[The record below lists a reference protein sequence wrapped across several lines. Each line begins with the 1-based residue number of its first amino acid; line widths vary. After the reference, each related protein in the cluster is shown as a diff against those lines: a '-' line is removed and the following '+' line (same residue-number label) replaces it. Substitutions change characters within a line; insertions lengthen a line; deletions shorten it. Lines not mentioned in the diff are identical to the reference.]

1 MQVEILD
8 EWDAYFKMCES
19 EFLEW
24 RDVMEA
30 ANRRYELI
38 EVSSKADYFRGP
50 TIDAIISSRVY
61 FPIAVYT
68 VEVNP
73 DWRGALEEYAT
84 AAFLEGRIDA
94 DEAATLSRLA
104 ASR

>member
-8 EWDAYFKMCES
+8 EWDAYFKMSEG

-24 RDVMEA
+24 RDVMSA

-38 EVSSKADYFRGP
+38 EVSSRSEYFRAA
-50 TIDAIISSRVY
+50 TLEAIASSRVY
-61 FPIAVYT
+61 FPIAIYT

-73 DWRGALEEYAT
+73 DWRGALEDYAT
-84 AAFLEGRIDA
+84 AAFLEGKIDSA
-94 DEAATLSRLA
+94 EAATLSRLA
-104 ASR
+104 AS

>member
-8 EWDAYFKMCES
+8 EWEAYFKMSEK

-30 ANRRYELI
+30 ANRRYELV
-38 EVSSKADYFRGP
+38 EVSSKAEYFSGP
-50 TIDAIISSRVY
+50 PEAIASSRVY
-61 FPIAVYT
+61 FPIAVYV

-84 AAFLEGRIDA
+84 AAFLEGKIDSA
-94 DEAATLSRLA
+94 EAATLSRLA
-104 ASR
+104 AS